1 MRGSTRFMRQL
12 TFSLIFLL
20 MFSTAA
26 LAFGIRPA
34 QKTIEFVPGA
44 TYDDRFTIVRDSGEP
59 ANVRVYAEGELA
71 PYITFDQDTLTLEGI
86 EADIRYHVKLPL
98 QIEPGESLGRIMVE
112 QQLPAGEDGIGA
124 RIRITFKIHVT
135 APYPERFIGGALDVT
150 SAGYDLAVKTTI
162 QNLGTTSLAQVHPV
176 VTITD
181 AADAKVTQ
189 VSLPTKPLPI
199 ATTETFERTV
209 TLPGIKNGVYRATAA
224 ITYDGALL
232 ELIKEFTIGNPTV
245 TVAYKD
251 QYFKAGEINAFNFEV
266 VNQWNAPIENIVA
279 RFSIQG
285 NGQELAAFKTERF
298 SLAAHERKRVT
309 AYLDARKLA
318 PGQYSAMLS
327 IVHDAGSIDEPFL
340 IELLEIDE
348 YEQKLTEAPATLPW
362 APLAGLIAL
371 LVFNTLIIG
380 MIILKLVK
388 RSKEGDASDAVAAFA
403 AKARKLGFDDAE
415 IRQRLQKA
423 GWSEQAID
431 RGIQKSGK

>member
-1 MRGSTRFMRQL
+1 ML
-12 TFSLIFLL
+12 CFSLIILL
-20 MFSTAA
+20 S
-26 LAFGIRPA
+26 LSVSAFGIRPA

-44 TYDDRFTIVRDSGEP
+44 EYDGRFTIVRDSGEP
-59 ANVRVYAEGELA
+59 ANVRVYAEGALA
-71 PYITFDQDTLTLEGI
+71 PYITFDQDTLTLEGL
-86 EADIRYHVKLPL
+86 EADIHYHVKLPSD
-98 QIEPGESLGRIMVE
+98 IAPGDSLGRIMVE
-112 QQLPAGEDGIGA
+112 QQLPSGEDGIGA

-135 APYPERFIGGALDVT
+135 APYPEKFIGGALDVT

-162 QNLGTTSLAQVHPV
+162 QNLGITSLAEVHPL

-181 AADAKVTQ
+181 ADDAQVTQ
-189 VSLPTKPLPI
+189 VSLPKKPLPI

-224 ITYDGALL
+224 VTYDGALL

-245 TVAYKD
+245 TIAYKD
-251 QYFKAGEINAFNFEV
+251 QYLKAGEINTFNFEV
-266 VNQWNAPIENIVA
+266 VNQWNAPIDNIVA
-279 RFSIQG
+279 RLSIQG
-285 NGQELAAFKTERF
+285 NEQELAAFKTERF

-318 PGQYSAMLS
+318 PGQYPAMLS
-327 IVHDAGSIDEPFL
+327 IIHDAGSIDEPFL

-348 YEQKLTEAPATLPW
+348 YEQKVTEAPAKLPW

-371 LVFNTLIIG
+371 LIFNTVIIG

-388 RSKEGDASDAVAAFA
+388 RGKEVDASDAVAAFA
-403 AKARKLGFDDAE
+403 TKARKLGFDDAE

-423 GWSEQAID
+423 GWSSQVIE
-431 RGIQKSGK
+431 RGMQKTGK